1 MTEIQRV
8 TPQFLRD
15 HPLPRPE
22 KEGDKKERGRVLVI
36 AGSVEVP
43 GAAVLAGVGAL
54 RAGAGV
60 LRIATCQSS
69 AAQLGIAVPEARV
82 FGCSETAGG
91 GINPVNIP
99 KLVELA
105 KTADVVLVGPGMID
119 DSAVEEVVVA
129 LLQEV
134 ERPQFVLDAAAF
146 TELRNHRDLFAPH
159 RGHITVT
166 PHSGE
171 MAKFLGRSRE
181 EIDANPLAAGR
192 AAAHVVHGVVAVK
205 GASTHIV
212 SFEGDEWLSE
222 HGTIGL
228 ATSGSGDTLAG
239 ILAGLLARGARPAVA
254 TAWSVY
260 LHAEAGHRLAQ
271 RQGTLG
277 FLAQEI
283 LAEVPRIMADLS
295 SPREVVS

>member
-1 MTEIQRV
+1 MTGIQRV
-8 TPQFLRD
+8 APQFLRD
-15 HPLPRPE
+15 HPLPRP
-22 KEGDKKERGRVLVI
+22 KREGDKKERGRVLVI

-82 FGCSETAGG
+82 FGCSETEGG
-91 GINPVNIP
+91 GIDPANIP

-105 KTADVVLVGPGMID
+105 RTADVVLVGPGMMD
-119 DSAVEEVVVA
+119 EPAVEQVVVA
-129 LLQEV
+129 LLGSV
-134 ERPQFVLDAAAF
+134 HGPQFVLDAAAF
-146 TELRNHRDLFAPH
+146 TELRNQRDLFGRH
-159 RGHITVT
+159 GGHITVT

-171 MAKFLGRSRE
+171 MATFLDCSRE
-181 EIDANPLAAGR
+181 EVDANPLAAGR
-192 AAAHVVHGVVAVK
+192 TAAHVVQGVVTVK

-212 SFEGDEWLSE
+212 SFEGEEWLSE

-239 ILAGLLARGARPAVA
+239 ILAGLLARGARPAIA
-254 TAWSVY
+254 AAWGVY
-260 LHAEAGHRLAQ
+260 LHAEAGHRLAR
-271 RQGTLG
+271 RQGGFG
-277 FLAQEI
+277 FLARDI

-295 SPREVVS
+295 EPASA

>member
-1 MTEIQRV
+1 MTKIQRV

-15 HPLPRPE
+15 HPLPRPAM
-22 KEGDKKERGRVLVI
+22 EGDKKQRGRVLVI

-82 FGCSETAGG
+82 FGCSETEGG
-91 GINPVNIP
+91 GLDPVNIP

-105 KTADVVLVGPGMID
+105 RGADVVLVGPGMID
-119 DSAVEEVVVA
+119 EPAVEEVVVA

-134 ERPQFVLDAAAF
+134 EGAQFVLDAAAF
-146 TELRNHRDLFAPH
+146 TEMRNYRDLVARH
-159 RGHITVT
+159 RGRMTVT

-171 MAKFLGRSRE
+171 MAKFLGSSRE
-181 EIDANPLAAGR
+181 EVDANPLAAGR
-192 AAAHVVHGVVAVK
+192 TAAHLVQGVVAAK

-212 SFEGDEWLSE
+212 SFEGEEWLSE

-260 LHAEAGHRLAQ
+260 LHAEAGHRLSQ
-271 RQGTLG
+271 SQGAFG
-277 FLAQEI
+277 FLAHEV
-283 LAEVPRIMADLS
+283 LAEVPRILADLS
-295 SPREVVS
+295 QPRTS

>member
-8 TPQFLRD
+8 TPRFLRD
-15 HPLPRPE
+15 HPLPQPQ
-22 KEGDKKERGRVLVI
+22 KEGDKKQRGRVLVI

-60 LRIATCQSS
+60 LRIATCISS
-69 AAQLGIAVPEARV
+69 AAQLGIAVPEARI
-82 FGCSETAGG
+82 FGCSETKGG
-91 GINPVNIP
+91 GIDPSNSP
-99 KLVELA
+99 KLIELA
-105 KTADVVLVGPGMID
+105 QSADVVLVGPGMMD
-119 DSAVEEVVVA
+119 ESAVEELVVA
-129 LLQEV
+129 LLDNVQG
-134 ERPQFVLDAAAF
+134 PHFVLDAAAF

-159 RGHITVT
+159 RGRIIAT

-181 EIDANPLAAGR
+181 EVDADPLAAGK
-192 AAAHVVHGVVAVK
+192 AAAHVIQGVVTVK
-205 GASTHIV
+205 GASTHIIG
-212 SFEGDEWLSE
+212 FAGEEWLSE
-222 HGTIGL
+222 HGTVGL

-239 ILAGLLARGARPAVA
+239 ILAGLLARGAPPAVA

-260 LHAEAGHRLAQ
+260 LHAEAGHRLAE
-271 RQGTLG
+271 RQGTFG
-277 FLAQEI
+277 FLAREI

-295 SPREVVS
+295 LPVTS